1 MIDLSNNTI
10 NDDELEARIM
20 MAEEWNGFKV
30 PTEIDE
36 FITQLYW
43 EDKHEH
49 ATVLAIIHEFDA
61 MECYAR
67 KCYWF
72 SSANFY
78 IRKGEEEIGA
88 FYNGGVCQASCIP
101 KRFRSSGQASSILLD
116 QKISFELL
124 T

>member
-1 MIDLSNNTI
+1 MKNLLNKPEI
-10 NDDELEARIM
+10 DDELEARM
-20 MAEEWNGFKV
+20 LMAEEWNSFQV

-43 EDKHEH
+43 EDKNEH
-49 ATVLAIIHEFDA
+49 YTVLAIIHEFDA
-61 MECYAR
+61 LECYAR

-101 KRFRSSGQASSILLD
+101 KRFRNFGQDSD
-116 QKISFELL
+116 NK
-124 T
+124 